1 MKTIR
6 ITLPTILLTLGLIYY
21 FSFDYIYTSNKK
33 SIINQQIENAKI
45 QADLISNILSE
56 KLNAG
61 YSKKQVREEFQKS
74 IENMPIENSFVC
86 MFDSIGREICH
97 PNQQKIGHVLE
108 ENNSIIQSSSNID
121 IEQNF
126 KQAIQQNKST
136 GGLRKLK
143 TYTEVVYL
151 SPIKKTR
158 WVVASHTNIIKFQK
172 IFSDLKEKLILI
184 FVLVWLSSSSLIFFF
199 LQYINSNNL
208 KKISELNRN
217 TGAQYFKE
225 IKAINENLTSSLK
238 KGTIETKR
246 LLADKG
252 TKLKPVNI
260 KNIAFIYT
268 QNKITYIVE
277 FDNTTSTINTSLDNL
292 FNLLDKNLFY
302 RATRQV
308 IVSVKAIDKMGKFGN
323 TQLKIY
329 TLPISPIEIIISKAK
344 ITDFKQWIGKY

>member
-1 MKTIR
+1 MQIKR
-6 ITLPTILLTLGLIYY
+6 IALPLILLILGLIY
-21 FSFDYIYTSNKK
+21 FFGFNYTYKSTKNK
-33 SIINQQIENAKI
+33 IINQQVDNAKI
-45 QADLISNILSE
+45 QAEIVSNILSE
-56 KLNAG
+56 KLIAG
-61 YSKKQVREEFQKS
+61 YNKRQVREEFQKS

-97 PNQQKIGHVLE
+97 PNRQKIGVVLE
-108 ENNSIIQSSSNID
+108 ENNSIIQSASNIN
-121 IEQNF
+121 IVQNF
-126 KQAIQQNKST
+126 KQAIQQNKPA

-143 TYTEVVYL
+143 NYTEVVYL
-151 SPIKKTR
+151 SPVKSTG

-172 IFSDLKEKLILI
+172 IFSDLKEKLIIIFILI
-184 FVLVWLSSSSLIFFF
+184 WLSSSLLIFFF
-199 LQYINSNNL
+199 LQYINANNL
-208 KKISELNRN
+208 KKITELNRD

-225 IKAINENLTSSLK
+225 IKAINENLVSSIK
-238 KGTIETKR
+238 KEPVDIKR

-260 KNIAFIYT
+260 DDIAFIYT

-277 FDNTTSTINTSLDNL
+277 LDNKTSTLNITLDHL

-308 IVSVKAIDKMGKFGN
+308 IISAKAIDKIEKYGN
-323 TQLKIY
+323 TQLKVY

-344 ITDFKQWIGKY
+344 LTDFKQWIGKY